1 MKDRFIAGLLA
12 LLFGGFGLHRFYLGQ
27 TRLGVMY
34 LLFCWTLIPFLI
46 GFIDAF
52 IFWFGSR
59 HAFNSRY
66 NFHAFPPTG
75 ADTARLTFE
84 DLDKMQKNEETL

>member
-1 MKDRFIAGLLA
+1 MKDKFVAGLLA

-27 TRLGVMY
+27 TRLGVLY

-46 GFIDAF
+46 GIIDAF

-59 HAFNSRY
+59 HAFNLEH
-66 NFHAFPPTG
+66 NFHAFSHTG
-75 ADTARLTFE
+75 AETVRLTFE
-84 DLDKMQKNEETL
+84 DLERMQKSGEVA